1 MKQVVLFD
9 GETIRTIQTEY
20 FFQDEWVAGLTKTD
34 VEEAYINTL
43 TLSEVVTHL
52 SKDPA
57 TAEDQPSLVEIEGGN
72 SILRGMLRDM
82 YGDHDG
88 NKVINKINEVHYE
101 TIR

>member
-9 GETIRTIQTEY
+9 GETIRTVQTDM
-20 FFQDEWVAGLTKTD
+20 FFQDEWVSGLKKTD

-43 TLSEVVTHL
+43 TLKEVVIEL
-52 SKDPA
+52 SKDPE
-57 TAEDQPSLVEIEGGN
+57 TAEDQPSLKEIDGGN

-88 NKVINKINEVHYE
+88 NKIINKIEEIHYE
-101 TIR
+101 KSI